1 MSNSDQYP
9 SVPHPRPTHTTIIY
23 KHSNNTNQSDNFAL
37 AIGRLE
43 KVVTNAS
50 ININTAI
57 NSKQSLFYKSL
68 ENAVNHSLKSA
79 SDGMNNFLNDYFPKI
94 NSIFSEYEKNIE
106 VILTKIKNTDFVP
119 TSNQNGIELAQQQ
132 LDAYKIND
140 QLLSNQNKAFSDM
153 NISLKQIIDKLDPP
167 TVKAEMQ
174 ATDNFAKAH
183 GMEYKNVSNYRQ
195 LMNLAGVDKEHA
207 DASLLDIKKLY
218 DIKGNKQDLLKN
230 PMVQALVDGNKELLS
245 QLQNTTNI
253 DDFIALL
260 MENVKKAHQNATKNG
275 DVGDKAR
282 KIVET
287 SNTFFDNEDVS
298 AAWRNPNIKY
308 LSERDKIY
316 YGSKE
321 GQKKGQEDIAY
332 STRKNAEFEQK
343 RYYDSIQQD
352 VGKSHQYDNLKHTSV
367 VDGQAA
373 WSLTTVELY
382 EKALQ
387 DWWKNRED
395 NAKDALKEL
404 LKNGGRENAPLGGG
418 SGGDN
423 QLGTLARVLK
433 IRGVNEDIVNWG
445 SELSNDAVMNSS
457 VDRAFEKE
465 KKYYNNKYEYDENGN
480 RIKGSKTP
488 KYGHDPV
495 SLDTMQVNANRM
507 RDELNSSKNQNM
519 IEYLK
524 TKGMFIVPNFE
535 DGRFKLFNK
544 DNKELRDIGPK
555 LNDFVREIEKLRQEE
570 TEKGKKQETNNHI
583 QEQQKQKAQELIQR
597 KKEINQLG
605 GQSTSKNVYIKPEN
619 NKTGLLSPIAT
630 PKPTPP
636 VIVNANKQEQQILD
650 RGIGK
655 ISQQLQQ
662 LATQAKIINN
672 NQRFYINLNGMDV
685 HSMQGWLEHKLP
697 SIVNNSSK
705 VTATK
710 TASNMS
716 NDSINMNKGNF

>member
-1 MSNSDQYP
+1 
-9 SVPHPRPTHTTIIY
+9 
-23 KHSNNTNQSDNFAL
+23 
-37 AIGRLE
+37 
-43 KVVTNAS
+43 
-50 ININTAI
+50 
-57 NSKQSLFYKSL
+57 
-68 ENAVNHSLKSA
+68 
-79 SDGMNNFLNDYFPKI
+79 
-94 NSIFSEYEKNIE
+94 
-106 VILTKIKNTDFVP
+106 
-119 TSNQNGIELAQQQ
+119 
-132 LDAYKIND
+132 
-140 QLLSNQNKAFSDM
+140 
-153 NISLKQIIDKLDPP
+153 
-167 TVKAEMQ
+167 MQ

-218 DIKGNKQDLLKN
+218 DIKGDKQELLKN
-230 PMVQALVDGNKELLS
+230 PMVQALVDGNKKLLS

-260 MENVKKAHQNATKNG
+260 MENVKNAHQNATKNG
-275 DVGDKAR
+275 KVGDKAR

-298 AAWRNPNIKY
+298 AAWRNPNIEY
-308 LSERDKIY
+308 LSERDKVY

-332 STRKNAEFEQK
+332 SIRKNAEFEQT
-343 RYYDSIQQD
+343 RYQESIQQEAAN
-352 VGKSHQYDNLKHTSV
+352 SQLIANLNHTSV
-367 VDGQAA
+367 VDAQGTL
-373 WSLTTVELY
+373 SLTAMQAY
-382 EKALQ
+382 EKTLQ
-387 DWWKNRED
+387 NWWNSRKD
-395 NAKDALKEL
+395 SAKDSLNDL
-404 LKNGGRENAPLGGG
+404 LINKGRVNSPLGGG
-418 SGGDN
+418 GDVEIGDFGHMMMGVGVPKDIVEGWSALNGQSHTNIIDLMYRKEKNYFDN
-423 QLGTLARVLK
+423 Q
-433 IRGVNEDIVNWG
+433 
-445 SELSNDAVMNSS
+445 S
-457 VDRAFEKE
+457 
-465 KKYYNNKYEYDENGN
+465 EYDENGN
-480 RIKGSKTP
+480 KIKGSKTP

-507 RDELNSSKNQNM
+507 RNELNSSKNQNM

-544 DNKELRDIGPK
+544 DNRELRDIGPK
-555 LNDFVREIEKLRQEE
+555 LNDFVREIEKLRQAE

-583 QEQQKQKAQELIQR
+583 QEKQKQKAQELIQR

-636 VIVNANKQEQQILD
+636 VIVNTNKQEQQILD

-697 SIVNNSSK
+697 SIVNNSCK
-705 VTATK
+705 ITATK
-710 TASNMS
+710 TASSMS
-716 NDSINMNKGNF
+716 NDSINMNKSNF

>member
-9 SVPHPRPTHTTIIY
+9 SVTHPQPTHTTIIY
-23 KHSNNTNQSDNFAL
+23 KHSNNTNQYDNFAL

-43 KVVTNAS
+43 KAVTKAS
-50 ININTAI
+50 ININTAV
-57 NSKQSLFYKSL
+57 NSEQSLFYKSL
-68 ENAVNHSLKSA
+68 ENAVNHSLKAA
-79 SDGMNNFLNDYFPKI
+79 SGGMNNFLNNSLPKI
-94 NSIFSEYEKNIE
+94 NSMFSEYEKNIE
-106 VILTKIKNTDFVP
+106 VILTKIKNTDFVEL
-119 TSNQNGIELAQQQ
+119 SNQNGMGLAQQQ

-140 QLLSNQNKAFSDM
+140 QLLVDQNRAFSDM

-195 LMNLAGVDKEHA
+195 LMNLAGVDKGHA

-230 PMVQALVDGNKELLS
+230 PMVQALVDGNNELLS

-260 MENVKKAHQNATKNG
+260 MENVKKAHQNTTKNG
-275 DVGDKAR
+275 NVGDKAR

-287 SNTFFDNEDVS
+287 LNTFFDNEDVS
-298 AAWRNPNIKY
+298 AAWRNPNVKF
-308 LSERDKIY
+308 LSERDKIFY
-316 YGSKE
+316 DSKE
-321 GQKKGQEDIAY
+321 GQKKGQEDIVY
-332 STRKNAEFEQK
+332 TIRKNAAFEQQ
-343 RYYDSIQQD
+343 RYNESIQQD
-352 VGKSHQYDNLKHTSV
+352 VNKTQQFSNLNHTSV
-367 VDGQAA
+367 VDAQGTL
-373 WSLTTVELY
+373 SLTAVELY
-382 EKALQ
+382 EKAIQ
-387 DWWKNRED
+387 DWWESRKD
-395 NAKDALKEL
+395 DAKDNLKTL
-404 LKNGGRENAPLGGG
+404 LQNNGRINTPLGGG
-418 SGGDN
+418 DDNIGD
-423 QLGTLARVLK
+423 LGHAAMAFGMSKDMVGT
-433 IRGVNEDIVNWG
+433 W
-445 SELSNDAVMNSS
+445 SSWSNRQGA
-457 VDRAFEKE
+457 DRLLENEKE
-465 KKYYNNKYEYDENGN
+465 YYKNKAGYDVDG
-480 RIKGSKTP
+480 KGSKTP

-507 RDELNSSKNQNM
+507 RDELKSPKNQNM

-524 TKGMFIVPNFE
+524 TKGMFLVPNFE

-544 DNKELRDIGPK
+544 DNRELRDIGPK
-555 LNDFVREIEKLRQEE
+555 LNDFVREIEKLRQAE

-597 KKEINQLG
+597 KKEINKLG

-630 PKPTPP
+630 SKPTSP
-636 VIVNANKQEQQILD
+636 VIVNTNKQEQQILD

-655 ISQQLQQ
+655 ISHQLQQ

-716 NDSINMNKGNF
+716 NDSINMNKSNF